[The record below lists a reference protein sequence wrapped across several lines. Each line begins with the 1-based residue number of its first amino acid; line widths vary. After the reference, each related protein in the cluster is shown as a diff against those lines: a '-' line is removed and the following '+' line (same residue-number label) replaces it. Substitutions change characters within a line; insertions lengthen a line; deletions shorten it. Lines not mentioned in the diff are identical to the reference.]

1 MRMRSFLFTLVLCTS
16 YSFNSYALSYVLDG
30 NGLHNQAIEYQKLIK
45 GVQDANSL
53 VAGMFVGFI
62 KGVTDTTFNTGL
74 YCLSNNITTGKDDEM
89 VANYLEKHPEKWNQP
104 AVDIVVKAMQEAYP
118 CPK

>member
-1 MRMRSFLFTLVLCTS
+1 MRVCGCLFVLVLCTS
-16 YSFNSYALSYVLDG
+16 YSLNSYALSYFLDG
-30 NGLHNQAIEYQKLIK
+30 NGLHTHAVEYRKLIE
-45 GVQDANSL
+45 GSQGANSL

-62 KGVTDTTFNTGL
+62 KGVTDTTFKTGL
-74 YCLSNNITTGKDDEM
+74 YCLPNNITTGKDDEM

-104 AVDIVVKAMQEAYP
+104 AVDIVVKAMQETYP